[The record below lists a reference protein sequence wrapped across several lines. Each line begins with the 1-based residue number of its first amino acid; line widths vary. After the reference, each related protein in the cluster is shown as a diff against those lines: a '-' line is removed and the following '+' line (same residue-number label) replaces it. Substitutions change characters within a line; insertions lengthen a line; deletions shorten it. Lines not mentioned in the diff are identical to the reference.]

1 MKKPY
6 KKPKIKRVKLIAEEA
21 VLTGCRTTADRT
33 GRACSNPGCG
43 GSADVTT

>member
-21 VLTGCRTTADRT
+21 VLTGCRTTGDRA
-33 GRACSNPGCG
+33 GRGCANPGCG
-43 GSADVTT
+43 GGTNVTT